1 MAKRSVGDRRP
12 EPDPLRDRSKAGQ
25 GRPRFEGL
33 RLRGGRIDVMIEN
46 PARACSCRLDE
57 ADVLDEVGPGEG
69 LGAEEVEAHGTDS
82 PLSAET
88 DAIRDRLRRDKRA
101 ARASALSL

>member
-1 MAKRSVGDRRP
+1 MAKRGVSDRRP
-12 EPDPLRDRSKAGQ
+12 EPDPFRHRGEASEAG
-25 GRPRFEGL
+25 PRLQSL
-33 RLRGGRIDVMIEN
+33 RLRGGRIDVMIEH
-46 PARACSCRLDE
+46 PARACTRRLDE